1 MWDVSLQ
8 HCSQTLIGFKD
19 EVWSLD
25 CDPQEQRLVAGCTD
39 SELRV
44 YAIRHPDEQAGTV
57 GDDVVGSTLHRHVGY
72 GLHNLISCC

>member
-1 MWDVSLQ
+1 LPYLVLLLLLLLKILLPQVWDVGLQ

-25 CDPQEQRLVAGCTD
+25 ADPQEQRLVAGCTD

-44 YAIRHPDEQAGTV
+44 YAIRRPDEQAGTNE
-57 GDDVVGSTLHRHVGY
+57 R
-72 GLHNLISCC
+72 

>member
-1 MWDVSLQ
+1 VGLQ

-25 CDPQEQRLVAGCTD
+25 ADPQEQRLVAGCTD

-44 YAIRHPDEQAGTV
+44 YAIRRPDEQAGTFE
-57 GDDVVGSTLHRHVGY
+57 
-72 GLHNLISCC
+72 